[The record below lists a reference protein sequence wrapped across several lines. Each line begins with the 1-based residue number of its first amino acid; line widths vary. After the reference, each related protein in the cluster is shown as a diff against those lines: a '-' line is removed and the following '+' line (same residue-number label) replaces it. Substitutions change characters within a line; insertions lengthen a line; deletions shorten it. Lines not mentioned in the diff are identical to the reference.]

1 MVNNFLSEKG
11 LQEKF
16 KPKWAECF
24 IHLLNAILLVEVEF
38 NKFLFLRSELA
49 EKDSTDQLADDG

>member
-24 IHLLNAILLVEVEF
+24 IHVMITILLVAVGF
-38 NKFLFLRSELA
+38 NKFFFSAYFPSLGSQ
-49 EKDSTDQLADDG
+49 SAD